1 MSKNID
7 HREELLNICKKQ
19 SRVKM
24 KELCFLLGFDGAYL
38 SDNLSI
44 TDHGMA
50 TIREAEEKNVLDKLK
65 QTMINIGMTEI
76 DVELNSSQ
84 LQNVGMN
91 EIDVELKS
99 SQLQNVGMNEIDVE
113 LKSSRLQND
122 KIQSFDPSLPSA
134 YPSLPSPIDPNALHQ
149 FFIASKPES
158 LRGICLCN
166 LVMILKEQDIF
177 SVSYFLSKL
186 IYFLD
191 IDYSQ
196 YLKLIDFLRQIKPTH
211 N

>member
-19 SRVKM
+19 SPVKM

-38 SDNLSI
+38 SDNASI

-76 DVELNSSQ
+76 DVELNSSK
-84 LQNVGMN
+84 LQNVGMT

-99 SQLQNVGMNEIDVE
+99 SRLQNVGMTEIDVE

-122 KIQSFDPSLPSA
+122 KSQSFD
-134 YPSLPSPIDPNALHQ
+134 PSLPSPIDPNDLHQ

-166 LVMILKEQDIF
+166 LVMILKEQDIS